1 MQSIPIKQARPLNNF
16 GRVIIAAG
24 YEPAKFL
31 YLRRNKKSLMLE
43 PMPDVDLKTAHKHQG
58 SNISY
63 NSRPSSSPV
72 FDETRLSQPSD
83 NDAMI
88 ELTGV
93 LIQRISS
100 NVDEPELSEKSISS
114 GRRVYKSVGKRKW
127 TYRLPSDDRKTKLQG

>member
-1 MQSIPIKQARPLNNF
+1 
-16 GRVIIAAG
+16 
-24 YEPAKFL
+24 
-31 YLRRNKKSLMLE
+31 MLE